1 MPRYFFHVR
10 DSDGLSEDNE
20 GAILPGDEQARLEAL
35 KAAREMLAE
44 KIIRDEVLDGTQFEV
59 VRYDGSLIAK
69 VPLRSVMRLSE

>member
-1 MPRYFFHVR
+1 M
-10 DSDGLSEDNE
+10 
-20 GAILPGDEQARLEAL
+20 LPDDEQARLEAL

-69 VPLRSVMRLSE
+69 ISLRSVMRLSE